1 MKCVLMKLKK
11 FCHCVLSMLDHAL
24 QGILFFASFLPFC
37 YTVLQDFFS
46 SKNTQECHTSI
57 KTGSGEYYS
66 LMREQEKI
74 SQGQL
79 LFLKEHR
86 CFDLVTALN
95 QTVNWSIVT
104 CNVTVAKHIKGDFSL
119 GLQNY
124 TAGLVNTDEVSFPS
138 PKTSCRR

>member
-95 QTVNWSIVT
+95 QTVN
-104 CNVTVAKHIKGDFSL
+104 
-119 GLQNY
+119 
-124 TAGLVNTDEVSFPS
+124 
-138 PKTSCRR
+138 